1 MTPRTKL
8 AIFVPLLICTG
19 SVYAGHGHDRDRD
32 DWRDADRG
40 RYGDYARVLAA
51 RPVIE
56 TVTVARPERRCWEET
71 VSYRGERGSATPAIV
86 GGILGGV
93 VGNRF
98 GDGRGKDAMTVAGA
112 LLGASV
118 GHDLGRREHD
128 AYPVTTERC
137 RTEHSSY
144 REERVVGYD
153 VSYRYQGRLY
163 TTRLPYD
170 PGDRLRVRV
179 RVEPD

>member
-8 AIFVPLLICTG
+8 AIFVPLLICAG
-19 SVYAGHGHDRDRD
+19 STYAGHGHDRDRD
-32 DWRDADRG
+32 DRRDADRG

-51 RPVIE
+51 RPIIE
-56 TVTVARPERRCWEET
+56 TVTVARPERHCWEET

-118 GHDLGRREHD
+118 GHDLGRRDHD

-137 RTEHSSY
+137 RTEHNSY
-144 REERVVGYD
+144 QEERVVGYD

-179 RVEPD
+179 HVEPD